1 MITDRKRLKKVFH
14 FITMSNYT
22 AKTMRTKNM
31 NSLIGGGI
39 WNLLLYSSGVIITKL
54 FKQHF
59 FKKKMG
65 TVLINIWEK
74 YFN

>member
-1 MITDRKRLKKVFH
+1 MIADRKRLKKVFH

-39 WNLLLYSSGVIITKL
+39 
-54 FKQHF
+54 
-59 FKKKMG
+59 
-65 TVLINIWEK
+65 
-74 YFN
+74 